1 MTDSE
6 KIRLIKDLFLP
17 FTKPRKY
24 LVKNIKKYI
33 IQYKYYPILEEFI
46 EYYKN
51 EICYFDNR
59 NIIFF
64 YHDLTEDEL
73 DFMKKCSIE
82 NKKSVSMNGDFHCLQ
97 LSLTE
102 NSFCIKY
109 NKFHSLTHFDKPRNW
124 FSGKSVRS
132 INLTINADLTSY
144 CYFKNKKSHFPVETN
159 LRTLQILNEA
169 LFESLEKNY
178 LINSIYKG
186 YEKITGSYIYKDVYN
201 DFCKRQTNNPFKI
214 SELKNY
220 WTKKD
225 LYLTKKEIR
234 DNINIIGN
242 RTLNKL
248 SFTNL
253 NTLYCYI
260 KYFGNY
266 LLPFVINELIVINEP
281 THFIPWNYDIYNQK
295 EIALN
300 LLSNI
305 FSHLSSEDYIARDII
320 NMLKYFSLKE
330 IRKIKFAYP
339 TKKFLN
345 ELHDLLVNKLTDE
358 NFEKIFHI
366 PRNAN
371 YPKNSIYLKIAEN
384 LPEGWNL
391 LLPKD
396 LITEGRLMHN
406 CIGSYCEQ
414 VVKNKCGL
422 YSGTIN
428 QHRYNAE
435 LFFDKSENKLFINQ
449 LYGYCNSEPIKED
462 VKDFI
467 DYVENFNKN
476 IL

>member
-6 KIRLIKDLFLP
+6 KIKLIKDLYLLFAA
-17 FTKPRKY
+17 TKPRKY
-24 LVKNIKKYI
+24 LVKNIKKFI

-51 EICYFDNR
+51 EICYFDNH

-82 NKKSVSMNGDFHCLQ
+82 NKKRVSMNGDFHYLE
-97 LSLTE
+97 LSLNE
-102 NSFCIKY
+102 NFISIKY
-109 NKFHSLTHFDKPRNW
+109 NKFYSLTHFDKPRRWLDGNN
-124 FSGKSVRS
+124 VIS
-132 INLTINADLTSY
+132 IDLTINADLTSY

-159 LRTLQILNEA
+159 MRTLHILNKA
-169 LFESLEKNY
+169 LSESLEKNY

-201 DFCKRQTNNPFKI
+201 DFCKGQTNNPFKI
-214 SELKNY
+214 IELKNY

-234 DNINIIGN
+234 DNINIIGH

-253 NTLYCYI
+253 NNLYCYI

-266 LLPFVINELIVINEP
+266 LLPFVINNL
-281 THFIPWNYDIYNQK
+281 THITPEWDDGIYNQK
-295 EIALN
+295 EIALY

-305 FSHLSSEDYIARDII
+305 FFRLSSEDCIVNDIF

-358 NFEKIFHI
+358 NFEKIFHM

-384 LPEGWNL
+384 LPEGWSL

-396 LITEGRLMHN
+396 LIKEGRLMHN
-406 CIGSYCEQ
+406 CIGSYCEH
-414 VVKNKCGL
+414 VVKNRCGL

-435 LFFDKSENKLFINQ
+435 LFFDKEENKLFIMQ

>member
-6 KIRLIKDLFLP
+6 KIKLIRDLYLS

-51 EICYFDNR
+51 EICYFDNF
-59 NIIFF
+59 NISFF

-82 NKKSVSMNGDFHCLQ
+82 NKKSVSMNGDFHFLQ

-102 NSFCIKY
+102 NSISIKY
-109 NKFHSLTHFDKPRNW
+109 NKFHSLSHFDQPRNW
-124 FSGKSVRS
+124 LKGNSVRS
-132 INLTINADLTSY
+132 IELTINADLTSY
-144 CYFKNKKSHFPVETN
+144 CYFKNKKSQFPVETN
-159 LRTLQILNEA
+159 MRTLHILNEA
-169 LFESLEKNY
+169 LSESLEKNY

-201 DFCKRQTNNPFKI
+201 DFCKGQTNNPFKI
-214 SELKNY
+214 IELKNY
-220 WTKKD
+220 RTKKD

-248 SFTNL
+248 NFTNL
-253 NTLYCYI
+253 NNLYSYI

-266 LLPFVINELIVINEP
+266 LLPFVINEL
-281 THFIPWNYDIYNQK
+281 THIIPVWNCDICNQK
-295 EIALN
+295 EIALY
-300 LLSNI
+300 LLSDI
-305 FSHLSSEDYIARDII
+305 FFHLSGEDCIVYDII

-358 NFEKIFHI
+358 NYEKIFHM

-391 LLPKD
+391 LFPKD

-406 CIGSYCEQ
+406 CIGSYCEN
-414 VVKNKCGL
+414 VVKNRCGL

-435 LFFDKSENKLFINQ
+435 LFFDKEENKLFIMQ

>member
-6 KIRLIKDLFLP
+6 KITLIRDLFLP
-17 FTKPRKY
+17 FGKPRKY

-51 EICYFDNR
+51 EICYFDNCD
-59 NIIFF
+59 IIFF

-82 NKKSVSMNGDFHCLQ
+82 NKKSVSMNDEFHSLE
-97 LSLTE
+97 LSLYE
-102 NSFCIKY
+102 DKISIKY
-109 NKFHSLTHFDKPRNW
+109 NKFYTLTHFVQPRNW
-124 FSGKSVRS
+124 IKGNSVRS

-144 CYFKNKKSHFPVETN
+144 CFFKNNKSHFPVETN
-159 LRTLQILNEA
+159 MRTLQILNEA
-169 LFESLEKNY
+169 LSESLEKNY

-201 DFCKRQTNNPFKI
+201 DFCERQTNNPFKI
-214 SELKNY
+214 IELKNY

-234 DNINIIGN
+234 DNINIIGH

-248 SFTNL
+248 NFTNL
-253 NTLYCYI
+253 NNLYCYI

-266 LLPFVINELIVINEP
+266 LLPFVINELTHRNP
-281 THFIPWNYDIYNQK
+281 TWNYVICKQK
-295 EIALN
+295 EIALK
-300 LLSNI
+300 LLRNI
-305 FSHLSSEDYIARDII
+305 FFRLSDENYIANDII

-345 ELHDLLVNKLTDE
+345 ELHDLLVNNLTDE
-358 NFEKIFHI
+358 KFEKIFCI

-414 VVKNKCGL
+414 VVKNECGL

-435 LFFDKSENKLFINQ
+435 LFFDEEVNKLFINQ